1 MKYAG
6 DSSISSDSYGAM
18 QAFCRASL
26 KGKPMPCI
34 DYSFIRYLE
43 TTALAIVAI
52 DPIGA
57 VRLVLLASELRAGWR
72 A

>member
-1 MKYAG
+1 
-6 DSSISSDSYGAM
+6 
-18 QAFCRASL
+18 
-26 KGKPMPCI
+26 MPCI